1 MISVM
6 NKMFGFVSF
15 TDTNVPLEG
24 LELPLS
30 VIKDF
35 PLIKEIK
42 EIQGS
47 ENYSLLS
54 GFNVFKSRARIKVSQ
69 ICLLLT

>member
-1 MISVM
+1 MLMISVM

-15 TDTNVPLEG
+15 TDTNVPLEE

-47 ENYSLLS
+47 ENLGCQKNYLS
-54 GFNVFKSRARIKVSQ
+54 
-69 ICLLLT
+69 

>member
-15 TDTNVPLEG
+15 TDTNVPLEE

-47 ENYSLLS
+47 ENYSPLS

-69 ICLLLT
+69 ICLLLM

>member
-1 MISVM
+1 M

-15 TDTNVPLEG
+15 TDTNAPLEG
-24 LELPLS
+24 LELLLY

-47 ENYSLLS
+47 ENYSPSLS
-54 GFNVFKSRARIKVSQ
+54 GFNAFKSRARIKVSQ

>member
-6 NKMFGFVSF
+6 NTMFGFVSF